1 MSNSDTIRRYKRGVS
16 NHAHGMKEAQSVVL
30 FSRKRRKNSYQPLE
44 AGAYPRRFIKQLEE
58 ANHAVLTGNLSQT
71 KMVRIDP
78 RSGRYLLSIGFGAK
92 NTWFDND
99 HIPRGEYAEFGSA
112 AEVVPAIQ
120 GLYHF
125 ACKGEFDEA
134 LEELREKRQKHAEK
148 MISRRKV
155 DSFLMKGEV
164 SRRNAVLPEEQLPL
178 AA

>member
-1 MSNSDTIRRYKRGVS
+1 MAKTIKRLKDAHSN
-16 NHAHGMKEAQSVVL
+16 VL
-30 FSRKRRKNSYQPLE
+30 FANKRKKNSYQPLE
-44 AGAYPRRFIKQLEE
+44 AGAYPRMFLRQLEE
-58 ANHAVLTGNLSQT
+58 ANNAVLTGKLSQT

-120 GLYHF
+120 ALYHI
-125 ACKGEFDEA
+125 ACRGDFDAA
-134 LEELREKRQKHAEK
+134 LEELREKRQAHAEK
-148 MISRRKV
+148 MIRRRKV
-155 DSFLMKGEV
+155 DSFLLKDEI
-164 SRRNAVLPEEQLPL
+164 SRRNAVLPEEQLKL

>member
-1 MSNSDTIRRYKRGVS
+1 MSNDRKAANTANS
-16 NHAHGMKEAQSVVL
+16 NVL
-30 FSRKRRKNSYQPLE
+30 FANKRKKNSYQPLE
-44 AGAYPRRFIKQLEE
+44 AGAYPRMFLRQLEE
-58 ANHAVLTGNLSQT
+58 ANNAVLTGKLSQT

-99 HIPRGEYAEFGSA
+99 HIPWREYAEFGSA

-120 GLYHF
+120 ALYHF
-125 ACKGEFDEA
+125 ARRGDFDAA
-134 LEELREKRQKHAEK
+134 LEKLRIKRQKHAEK

-155 DSFLMKGEV
+155 DSFLLKDEV
-164 SRRNAVLPEEQLPL
+164 SRRNAVLPEEQLKL

>member
-1 MSNSDTIRRYKRGVS
+1 MAKTIERLKDAHSN
-16 NHAHGMKEAQSVVL
+16 VL
-30 FSRKRRKNSYQPLE
+30 FANKRKKNSYQPLE
-44 AGAYPRRFIKQLEE
+44 AGAYPRMFLKQLEE

-120 GLYHF
+120 ALYHI
-125 ACKGEFDEA
+125 ACRGDFDA
-134 LEELREKRQKHAEK
+134 VLEELREKRQAHAEK
-148 MISRRKV
+148 MIRRRKV
-155 DSFLMKGEV
+155 DSFLLKDEV
-164 SRRNAVLPEEQLPL
+164 SRRNAMLPEEQLKL